1 MNTIGGKAGRRVPG
15 IRSGLN
21 LSRWLRFAVLALFVV
36 SSSVKADEA
45 DEQFVAIYNA
55 MQQADSL
62 VASNNPT
69 AALKKYQGAERAL
82 QSLQRANPNW
92 NRSVVAFRLDYLAQ
106 KIAALSTNASSA
118 AQGNASAA
126 GQPGEGS
133 TTQVKLLEPGAEPRQ
148 VLRMHPKPGDH
159 QTLNLI
165 MNVTMQVKAGEMEI
179 PPMKIPT
186 VNMALEATVKNVG
199 DNGDITFDMVTGE
212 ATVADEAGAIPQLVD
227 ALKGVFANF
236 KGISGTGR
244 ISNRGI
250 SKGVEMKEPPGADPQ
265 LSQLVD
271 QVKESFSRFIAPLPE
286 EAVGPGARWEAKLA
300 IKERGM
306 ALDQTTVYEIVS
318 LEGDRITTKNTVT
331 QSAANQTI
339 DNPAMPGTKAELT
352 RMSGQ
357 GKGQVTS
364 DLTRLLPL
372 EGNTELHTDLA
383 MKANVSGQKQGLST
397 KMDMTVRLQS
407 K

>member
-1 MNTIGGKAGRRVPG
+1 MNTTGGKAGGRVPG
-15 IRSGLN
+15 TKSGLN

-55 MQQADSL
+55 IQQADSL

-69 AALKKYQGAERAL
+69 AALKKYQSAERAL

-106 KIAALSTNASSA
+106 KIAALSTNAPSA
-118 AQGNASAA
+118 AQGGASAA

-186 VNMALEATVKNVG
+186 VNMALETTVKDVAA
-199 DNGDITFDMVTGE
+199 DGDITYEMVTGE

-227 ALKGVFANF
+227 ALKSVFDKF

-250 SKGVEMKEPPGADPQ
+250 SKGAEMKEPPGADPQ
-265 LSQLVD
+265 LRQLVD
-271 QVKESFSRFIAPLPE
+271 QMKESFSRFTAPLPE
-286 EAVGPGARWEAKLA
+286 EAVGPGARWEAKLPV
-300 IKERGM
+300 KERGM
-306 ALDQTTVYEIVS
+306 NMLQTSIYEVVS
-318 LEGDRITTKNTVT
+318 LEGDRITTKSTVT

-339 DNPAMPGTKAELT
+339 DNPAMPGTKAELS

-357 GKGQVTS
+357 GKGQVAS

-372 EGNTELHTDLA
+372 DGNAELHTDMA
-383 MKANVSGQKQGLST
+383 MAANVSGQKQALAM
-397 KMDMTVRLQS
+397 KMDMTVRLES